1 VSFGL
6 QVLDVAD
13 ETDRIDDTLVVE
25 EHTSDLTGGL
35 AVLLLDVM
43 VDVVTDL
50 LATLGA
56 IKGLDTLKIS
66 RRYKQLLLLLLL
78 HHLGLVL

>member
-1 VSFGL
+1 MSFGL

-66 RRYKQLLLLLLL
+66 
-78 HHLGLVL
+78 

>member
-1 VSFGL
+1 MSFGL